1 MEGIRLGDSVQVAQG
16 TLKPTGPRHSE
27 EGSFEKVLQRS
38 MEEVNAL
45 QGQAE
50 QAIQDLATGQ
60 SEDLHKTMILM
71 EKAEL
76 SLKLMVQVRN
86 KLLDAYQEIMRM
98 PV

>member
-1 MEGIRLGDSVQVAQG
+1 MEVIRFGDSVQTAQG
-16 TLKPTGPRHSE
+16 SLQPTKSNPSN
-27 EGSFEKVLQRS
+27 EGFFEKMLQES
-38 MEEVNAL
+38 MEEVNNL
-45 QGQAE
+45 QVQAE
-50 QAIQDLATGQ
+50 QAIEDLATGQ

-76 SLKLMVQVRN
+76 SLKLMIQVRN